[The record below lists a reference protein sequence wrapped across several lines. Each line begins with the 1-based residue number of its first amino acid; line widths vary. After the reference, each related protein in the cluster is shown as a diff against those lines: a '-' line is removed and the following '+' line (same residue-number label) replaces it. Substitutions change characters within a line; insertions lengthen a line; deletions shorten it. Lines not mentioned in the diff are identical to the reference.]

1 MYGDGPIA
9 DGPIADFSFMF
20 DEVARHL
27 SAAIV
32 AYKNGDPVWKEHV
45 RYLARSAA
53 KLERAVGRPQGSGSL
68 RSADEPIVDKMYEII
83 KDNPVLTPS
92 AVAARFTDEAAGHGC
107 PESKIKRLA
116 KRYRDKYC

>member
-1 MYGDGPIA
+1 M
-9 DGPIADFSFMF
+9 
-20 DEVARHL
+20 
-27 SAAIV
+27 
-32 AYKNGDPVWKEHV
+32 
-45 RYLARSAA
+45 
-53 KLERAVGRPQGSGSL
+53 

-92 AVAARFTDEAAGHGC
+92 AVAAGFTDEAAGHGC